1 MTTLTEE
8 TRVGGTARWLP
19 VAAIGVTVVLW
30 ASAFVAI
37 RHVAQDVS
45 AGALAL
51 GRLLVA
57 GLVLGIAVL
66 VQTRRRTAEDEGW
79 PRRALWPRLL
89 ACGVLWLGL
98 YNVALNEAERTIDA
112 GTAAMLVNVGPILI
126 AVLAGLF
133 LGEGFPRQLLVG
145 SLIAFGGVVLIG
157 AATSSIAVAKAWG
170 AALSLVA
177 AGAYA
182 TGVITQKPLL
192 AEVSGLRV
200 TWLACVIGAAVCL
213 PFAPALVRD
222 LGSAPASSVWWIV
235 YLGVMPTALAFSTWA
250 YALARSTAGRL
261 GAATYLAPP
270 IAILLGWLLLGE
282 TPAALAFVGG
292 AICLAGVYVARRAP
306 RRLARA

>member
-8 TRVGGTARWLP
+8 TRVRGTARWLP

-157 AATSSIAVAKAWG
+157 AATSSIAVANAWG
-170 AALSLVA
+170 AVLSLVA

>member
-1 MTTLTEE
+1 VTTLTEE
-8 TRVGGTARWLP
+8 TRVRGTARWLP

-157 AATSSIAVAKAWG
+157 AATSSIAVANAWG
-170 AALSLVA
+170 AVLSLIA